1 MCFRYKRFC
10 DYCWQLVWVCVF
22 AVCWKHRHS
31 LRSDSSCLTQP
42 HQDRSRNIKMI
53 GKIDWIVKSPFIVY
67 LPFSPLEWRHA
78 ITVETEDVHQPLH
91 FAFSYIMD
99 IMDPDI
105 ERLIHQVLCHLSWSL
120 DLFLLIICRSKARSW
135 DLHYLH
141 QHQLHDGLQDQVG
154 PWYVIPTF
162 STLVTAVRAAGLEER
177 LSGEDPVKVFAP
189 TKAAFALFP
198 PEKLQVNLVNILHH
212 LNILIFFSGT
222 SIPAWC
228 YVWWVSALAS
238 RPSPSQF
245 LTAGHDDRYAQDYQ
259 MSW

>member
-105 ERLIHQVLCHLSWSL
+105 ERLIHQVLCHLSWSW

-154 PWYVIPTF
+154 PWYSSGQVRTPQLHPCSSSRSRLACANWPAQC
-162 STLVTAVRAAGLEER
+162 STRW
-177 LSGEDPVKVFAP
+177 LS
-189 TKAAFALFP
+189 
-198 PEKLQVNLVNILHH
+198 
-212 LNILIFFSGT
+212 
-222 SIPAWC
+222 
-228 YVWWVSALAS
+228 S
-238 RPSPSQF
+238 RPSPHCTGHGCSRRWSGGETVRGRSSQSLCSNKSCF
-245 LTAGHDDRYAQDYQ
+245 CSVSSRETPGKSCKHPP
-259 MSW
+259 SP